1 MEMTINRITMIRECK
16 KRMTSTIKIIRH
28 IKIVLVAQFVTLVV
42 AAQPGSLNIVPKT
55 GNYEDAMQLS
65 YDSVTKEVSGYVKMD
80 VSRLD
85 NPKKVYRSCAV
96 LFIGK
101 TDGSGTARVDF
112 YNSPDI
118 KLVTTGDVVFDPDKI
133 TLTAKSGEGYCND
146 ILDLT
151 DGLEMDFAKGRPY
164 IGCRA
169 VNKVTTYLYSSPV
182 DSARTKMYLL
192 KGDMVM
198 ILGVKEGW
206 VKIEYIGK
214 KIIDGW
220 IRKSE
225 LSPGFRQ

>member
-1 MEMTINRITMIRECK
+1 MN
-16 KRMTSTIKIIRH
+16 STIKNIRH
-28 IKIVLVAQFVTLVV
+28 IKIALVAQFITIV
-42 AAQPGSLNIVPKT
+42 AVAQPGSLNIVLKT
-55 GNYEDAMQLS
+55 GSYEEAMQLS
-65 YDSVTKEVSGYVKMD
+65 YDSVTKEVSGYVKMQ
-80 VSRLD
+80 VNRLD
-85 NPKKVYRSCAV
+85 NPRKSYRSCSV

-101 TDGSGTARVDF
+101 VNGSNTCKVDF

-118 KLVTTGDVVFDPDKI
+118 KLVTTGEAVFDPDKI

-151 DGLEMDFAKGRPY
+151 GGLEMDFAKGRPY

-182 DSARTKMYLL
+182 DSAKTKMYLL

-225 LSPGFRQ
+225 LSPGFR